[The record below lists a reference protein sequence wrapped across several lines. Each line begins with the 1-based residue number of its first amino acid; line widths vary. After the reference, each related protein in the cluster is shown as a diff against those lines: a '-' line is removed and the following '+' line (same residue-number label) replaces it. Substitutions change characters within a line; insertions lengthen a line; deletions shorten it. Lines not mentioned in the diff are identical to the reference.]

1 MGNAC
6 LAGMALAE
14 IAPISTGGNKSLVAG
29 KARYP
34 LFFITNEKSTTA
46 AATAIFNDS
55 APPGMGMLTIRSAS
69 D

>member
-34 LFFITNEKSTTA
+34 YFPNVI
-46 AATAIFNDS
+46 
-55 APPGMGMLTIRSAS
+55 
-69 D
+69 